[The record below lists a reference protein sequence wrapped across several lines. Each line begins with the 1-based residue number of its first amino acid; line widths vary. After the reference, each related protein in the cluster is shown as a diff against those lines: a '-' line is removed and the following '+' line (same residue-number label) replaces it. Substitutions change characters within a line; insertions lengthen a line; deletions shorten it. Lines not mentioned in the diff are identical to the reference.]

1 MNKFVNIHT
10 HSSQIT
16 ENDEIIEVKSINIE
30 DGIGID
36 ALRLCSVAIH
46 PWSVKNYFDNNSYIA
61 FLENNAIKDNVIAI
75 GETGLDRLYHETFSL
90 QKDLL
95 LKHIEIS
102 EKYCKPMILHVVRSF
117 PEIISIRKQ
126 TKAKM
131 PWIIHAFQSNVQTL
145 EQLLPYDIYFSL
157 SNVLFNNE
165 KRAVE
170 LLSRIPK
177 DRLFLETDDSNKSIL
192 SVYERAALLSGMTID
207 VLREDIFSNFVKIFR
222 QI

>member
-16 ENDEIIEVKSINIE
+16 DNDEIIEVKSINIE

-126 TKAKM
+126 SKAKM

-207 VLREDIFSNFVKIFR
+207 VLREDIFSNFVKIFG

>member
-16 ENDEIIEVKSINIE
+16 DNDEIIEVKSINIE

>member
-16 ENDEIIEVKSINIE
+16 DNDEIIEVKSINIE

-36 ALRLCSVAIH
+36 ASRLCSVAIH
-46 PWSVKNYFDNNSYIA
+46 PWSVKNSFDNNSYIA

-75 GETGLDRLYHETFSL
+75 GETGLDRLYHETFSI
-90 QKDLL
+90 QKDWL

-207 VLREDIFSNFVKIFR
+207 VLREDIFSNFVKIFG

>member
-1 MNKFVNIHT
+1 M
-10 HSSQIT
+10 
-16 ENDEIIEVKSINIE
+16 
-30 DGIGID
+30 
-36 ALRLCSVAIH
+36 
-46 PWSVKNYFDNNSYIA
+46 KNYFDNNSYIA

-207 VLREDIFSNFVKIFR
+207 VLREDIFSNFVKIFG

>member
-16 ENDEIIEVKSINIE
+16 DNDEFIEVKSINIE

-126 TKAKM
+126 SKAKM

-207 VLREDIFSNFVKIFR
+207 VLREDIFSNFVKIFG

>member
-10 HSSQIT
+10 HSSQIAD
-16 ENDEIIEVKSINIE
+16 NDEIIEVKSINIE

-177 DRLFLETDDSNKSIL
+177 DRLFLETDESNKSIL

-207 VLREDIFSNFVKIFR
+207 VLREDIFSNFVKIFG

>member
-10 HSSQIT
+10 HSSQIAD
-16 ENDEIIEVKSINIE
+16 NDEIIEVKSINIE

-207 VLREDIFSNFVKIFR
+207 VLREDIFSNFVKIFG

>member
-16 ENDEIIEVKSINIE
+16 DNDEIIEVKSINIE

-192 SVYERAALLSGMTID
+192 SVYERAAILSGMTID
-207 VLREDIFSNFVKIFR
+207 VLREDIFSNFVKIFG

>member
-16 ENDEIIEVKSINIE
+16 DNDEIIEVKSINIE

-192 SVYERAALLSGMTID
+192 SVYERVALLSGMTID
-207 VLREDIFSNFVKIFR
+207 VLREDIFSNFVKIFG

>member
-16 ENDEIIEVKSINIE
+16 DNDEIIEVKSINIE

-46 PWSVKNYFDNNSYIA
+46 PWSVRNYFDNNSYIA

-207 VLREDIFSNFVKIFR
+207 VLREDIFSNFVKIFG

>member
-16 ENDEIIEVKSINIE
+16 DNDETIEVKSINIE

-207 VLREDIFSNFVKIFR
+207 VLREDIFSNFVKIFG

>member
-16 ENDEIIEVKSINIE
+16 DNDEIIEVKSINIE

-207 VLREDIFSNFVKIFR
+207 VLREDIFSNFVKIFG